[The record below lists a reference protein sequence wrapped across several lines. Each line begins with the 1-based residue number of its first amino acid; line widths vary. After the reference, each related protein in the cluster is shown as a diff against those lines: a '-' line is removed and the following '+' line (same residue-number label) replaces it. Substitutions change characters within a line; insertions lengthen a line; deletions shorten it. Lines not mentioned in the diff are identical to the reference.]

1 MRRTTKLISGIVLIV
16 GTLLVL
22 SGCKKEIKQYYERP
36 DWLEKPIYPQLAEK
50 GGFDSFLKLID
61 NSGYKDILSNAGYF
75 TVFAPTDE
83 AFSKYLSDHGLASV
97 DAIDSATAREIVSY
111 LLVPNAYSS
120 DQLDDYQSSALQ
132 DWVPDEAFK
141 RRTSNFKWVYDE
153 EVNGSMEKVVDMNAV
168 ELLPETPGNFQTD
181 DNNYKHIPYFT
192 SAFMATRNLT
202 SYDYNYFYP
211 NTEFSGF
218 NVVNAK
224 VTEKDLRAENGY
236 IHVIDKVITPLEN
249 LEEMLGDNPE
259 YSKFKE
265 VLDKYMKDYSVAPDA
280 FQSRYEQVS
289 GTKQTVYVKDY
300 PIMNFAPNCENFM
313 RYGEGEQYD
322 AQKDGW
328 TMFVPNNAA
337 VDKFFNEKFLK
348 YYKSLDYMSP
358 DLIAEFVN
366 SHLFRTSVWPS
377 KFDVTINY
385 SGEPARFDPES
396 DIVEKKIAS
405 NGIFYGT
412 DKVQASDAFYT
423 LLGNV
428 NLNPDYSLFLQALRS
443 TELYY
448 IVRNPNIKQTLFII
462 PNSAF
467 ETLGLSYDGSRNSWS
482 VDNPDLGTN
491 PTVALNRIMNLH
503 IVVNKQLD
511 DLSGT
516 GIVRTSL
523 DEGGEYIRYA
533 GGFVFAAGNAEKSE
547 VIIAGKKSISSNG
560 VSYVLNNALK
570 YSIKNIGAEIEGK
583 SSFSKFYQYLQKS
596 ASSLN
601 GYVYDANTKAIAN
614 IENTKNNTLLIPN
627 DTAIDAAVRDGYLPE
642 ITFADFTQD
651 EQDQLLA
658 FVMYHTI
665 SNVIVV
671 PDGEVNGQR
680 ETLYKDIDGK
690 TYVTIFNEPDNLR
703 IVDRN
708 NRSAHVINDKSNVLG
723 NRCVIHLIDNYLSY

>member
-1 MRRTTKLISGIVLIV
+1 
-16 GTLLVL
+16 
-22 SGCKKEIKQYYERP
+22 
-36 DWLEKPIYPQLAEK
+36 
-50 GGFDSFLKLID
+50 
-61 NSGYKDILSNAGYF
+61 
-75 TVFAPTDE
+75 
-83 AFSKYLSDHGLASV
+83 
-97 DAIDSATAREIVSY
+97 
-111 LLVPNAYSS
+111 
-120 DQLDDYQSSALQ
+120 
-132 DWVPDEAFK
+132 
-141 RRTSNFKWVYDE
+141 
-153 EVNGSMEKVVDMNAV
+153 
-168 ELLPETPGNFQTD
+168 
-181 DNNYKHIPYFT
+181 
-192 SAFMATRNLT
+192 
-202 SYDYNYFYP
+202 
-211 NTEFSGF
+211 
-218 NVVNAK
+218 
-224 VTEKDLRAENGY
+224 
-236 IHVIDKVITPLEN
+236 
-249 LEEMLGDNPE
+249 
-259 YSKFKE
+259 
-265 VLDKYMKDYSVAPDA
+265 
-280 FQSRYEQVS
+280 
-289 GTKQTVYVKDY
+289 
-300 PIMNFAPNCENFM
+300 
-313 RYGEGEQYD
+313 
-322 AQKDGW
+322 
-328 TMFVPNNAA
+328 
-337 VDKFFNEKFLK
+337 
-348 YYKSLDYMSP
+348 MSP